1 MLVEEARVDRRGLLA
16 GAGIHLR
23 AHAVEDLVDLDRA
36 ETVGALEQQVLEE
49 MRDASLSRRLVPRP
63 CADEHAQRD
72 RADRGH
78 CLGHYSNAGV
88 ELRQLVFSAGQ
99 SGLTLVASVVGARGP
114 VAAVA
119 AAASVTP
126 TAVTAA
132 TAAAIA

>member
-49 MRDASLSRRLVPRP
+49 MRDASLSRRLVPRSG
-63 CADEHAQRD
+63 ADEHAQRD

-78 CLGHYSNAGV
+78 CLGHHPNAGV

-99 SGLTLVASVVGARGP
+99 PAFLALVPRVVGAWGP

-119 AAASVTP
+119 AGASVTP
-126 TAVTAA
+126 A
-132 TAAAIA
+132 